1 MYENGT
7 LIKFVI
13 ILCILVSSAY
23 KVGVLRRKKTGI
35 LANSARTNT
44 ADSTISDVLYL
55 SPDISKWRIISSI
68 QQEASGSTIELKSDQ
83 FANIFQQCAPYI
95 AMHRGTKVVIHI
107 PSYVM
112 TDRDVFDAVM
122 DDIAILH
129 LLGVQL
135 VLIPSLKLPEDIYH
149 HKNGMRVTD
158 DQGLKVL
165 QERSG
170 SARSAIESSLARG
183 FRGRPGQSG
192 INVVSGNF
200 FYSAKPIG
208 VRDGTDFKLSGE
220 VRRIEVE
227 NLSKRLD
234 SGDVVLLTSLGYSSS
249 GETFNVP
256 SESLAADCAAQ
267 LGASKIIFLTHGQG
281 IVDDSLGEAKRVE
294 NLRLTQA
301 VALLEHF
308 KVSPPTYNQEVEV
321 RVPGDGGEEEAELR
335 GDVIRLVAR
344 CVHALS
350 GGTRRAHLIPAQKG
364 ALLQELYTPDGYIVG
379 GTLISKDVYDG
390 IRPAQA
396 SDLRAIEE
404 IIAPLVQQGILVH
417 RSRDQLEQD
426 LPDCHVVTRDG
437 SVVAL
442 GMLKLFG
449 DCAEVCCLAVHPS
462 YRRSGRGETLLAY
475 LERRAILLGIKTVF
489 VLSTRTMQW
498 FEERG
503 FVMAGEE
510 KLPTTRMYDK
520 SRGSK
525 VYIKELRSLRDVDVE
540 EDLWNV

>member
-1 MYENGT
+1 MDKNVR
-7 LIKFVI
+7 IFKF
-13 ILCILVSSAY
+13 ILTSCVLSSAY
-23 KVGVLRRKKTGI
+23 NIGAHHKLVGKRVYCSRP
-35 LANSARTNT
+35 NSPDAP
-44 ADSTISDVLYL
+44 ISDVLYL
-55 SPDISKWRIISSI
+55 SPDISKWRIISRI
-68 QQEASGSTIELKSDQ
+68 AIEASENTIELKSDQ
-83 FANIFQQCAPYI
+83 FATIFQQCAPYI

-112 TDRDVFDAVM
+112 GDRDVFDAVM
-122 DDIAILH
+122 DDVAILH

-135 VLIPSLKLPEDIYH
+135 VLIPSLKSHEDICDH
-149 HKNGMRVTD
+149 MNGMRVTD

-170 SARSAIESSLARG
+170 SARSSIESSLARG

-267 LGASKIIFLTHGQG
+267 LGASKVIFLTRGQG

-308 KVSPPTYNQEVEV
+308 QVSPATYNQEVDV
-321 RVPGDGGEEEAELR
+321 RVPGDGGVEEAELR
-335 GDVIRLVAR
+335 GDVVRLVAR

-350 GGTRRAHLIPAQKG
+350 GGTRRAHLIPARKG

-404 IIAPLVQQGILVH
+404 IIAPLVQQGVLVH
-417 RSRDQLEQD
+417 RSRDQLEKD

-449 DCAEVCCLAVHPS
+449 VTHAEVCCLAVHPS

-475 LERRAILLGIKTVF
+475 LERRAILLGVKTVF

-503 FVMAGEE
+503 FALASEE
-510 KLPTTRMYDK
+510 KLPATRMYDK

-525 VYIKELRSLRDVDVE
+525 IYIKELRSLRDVDVE